1 MVGRLCH
8 QELRNTTMINEQEFL
23 QRRYR
28 LQELITQRDASHFVA
43 TSSDSIFY
51 LCGASFEALE
61 RPFFLIVPQQGAP
74 RLVVPFLERDHLKKA
89 KALNHD
95 KIFTYWDYPAPAQRS
110 WQYVLEQQGQLSPG
124 FMFDDEIGRASC
136 RER

>member
-1 MVGRLCH
+1 
-8 QELRNTTMINEQEFL
+8 MINEQEFL

-28 LQELITQRDASHFVA
+28 LQELITQRGASHFVA

-61 RPFFLIVPQQGAP
+61 RPFFLIVPREGEP

-89 KALNHD
+89 KNFITIKYSVIGTTRRQRTAAG
-95 KIFTYWDYPAPAQRS
+95 IRYWSVTDN
-110 WQYVLEQQGQLSPG
+110 
-124 FMFDDEIGRASC
+124 
-136 RER
+136 